1 MMKRKISIWLKKGAV
16 FLLFLISL
24 TYFLGSK
31 LIGEGDCAIIYYYI
45 PLSLKDYFAMSF
57 IACVAI
63 GLSYYLSRR
72 HINKK
77 LLIIEVLIYAIIVAI
92 FCVYGDDINASHEY
106 DWPHTYHPT
115 PYTK

>member
-1 MMKRKISIWLKKGAV
+1 MRKKIKYWLIKGTV

-45 PLSLKDYFAMSF
+45 PLSLKDYFAMAS
-57 IACVAI
+57 IACAAI
-63 GLSYYLSRR
+63 GLSCYLGRR
-72 HINKK
+72 YLNKK
-77 LLIIEVLIYAIIVAI
+77 LLTIEIIIYAIIVVI
-92 FCVYGDDINASHEY
+92 FCVYGDDMNASVEF

-115 PYTK
+115 PYIK